1 MNRTLSRETTKKI
14 GEKVLVQGW
23 VNVKRD
29 HGQVAF
35 IDVRDRAG
43 IVQVVGTK
51 DQFKG
56 LKPESVIEVTGEVL
70 KRSDS
75 TKNPELATGEVEI
88 KAETVIVHNYAETL
102 PFPIDTS
109 GNEIE
114 ESLRLKHRYLDL
126 RRPRLQKN
134 IRNRS
139 AFVQA
144 AREFL
149 FNEGF
154 CEIETPLL
162 TQSTQEGSRDFLVP
176 SRLQPGKFFALP
188 QSPQQ
193 YKQLLMTAGFERY
206 FQIARCIRDEDPRAD
221 RGFEHTQIDIE
232 LSFVKREDVM
242 ALDESLITSVME
254 KMGGKIVKKPFPIL
268 TYKEAMERFGADK
281 FDLRTEKEKEQG
293 LLSFAWVVDFPFFK
307 KVDVSDAAEV
317 ADGKSGWTFTHNPF
331 SQPKEEHLARHL
343 AGEHI
348 DEILTTQYDLV
359 CNGYEVGGG
368 SIRAHDPKT
377 LKATYQIMGYSDAEI
392 EARVGHMLEAFR
404 YGCPPHGGL
413 AHGVERLLMIL
424 EHEEYLREVQAFPQT
439 GRGRI
444 SVMQAPGDVSE
455 KQLAE
460 LGLKTIAGDKK
471 LSVYNRIL
479 DVLQNRSMDYMHY
492 AHKDVFT
499 SEEAAQVRGDVSLHM
514 GAKALILNADGK
526 HVLLVVPG
534 DQKADLAKLK
544 LHLQVKKIEFAKK
557 EWVESNIGLPFGS
570 IPPFG
575 SMMGL
580 PTFVDKSLEQSE
592 IVFNAGRLDR
602 SIKIKFHDFV
612 EIEQPTLI

>member
-1 MNRTLSRETTKKI
+1 MMRTLAIETTTKI

-29 HGQVAF
+29 HGQIAF
-35 IDVRDRAG
+35 VDVRDRSG
-43 IVQVVGTK
+43 IVQVVGSK
-51 DQFKG
+51 EQFKQV
-56 LKPESVIEVTGEVL
+56 KPETVVAITGQVL
-70 KRSDS
+70 ARDK
-75 TKNPELATGEVEI
+75 TTLNPELATGMVEI
-88 KAETVIVHNYAETL
+88 KAETVTILNHAETL

-134 IRNRS
+134 IRRRS

-149 FNEGF
+149 FSEGF

-193 YKQLLMTAGFERY
+193 YKQLLMAAGFERY

-232 LSFVKREDVM
+232 LSFVKREEVM
-242 ALDESLITSVME
+242 ALDERMIMTVIE
-254 KMGGKIVKKPFPIL
+254 KMGGKIAQKPFPVF
-268 TYKEAMERFGADK
+268 TYERAMKQFGADK
-281 FDLRTEKEKEQG
+281 FDMRTQQEKDQG
-293 LLSFAWVVDFPFFK
+293 LLSFTWVVDFPFFK
-307 KVDVSDAAEV
+307 KVDTADAAEV

-331 SQPKEEHLARHL
+331 SMPKDEHLAWHM

-348 DEILTTQYDLV
+348 DQILTTQYDLV

-368 SIRAHDPKT
+368 SIRAHDPKV
-377 LKATYQIMGYSDAEI
+377 LHATYQIMGYSEPEI
-392 EARVGHMLEAFR
+392 QARVGHMLEAFK

-424 EHEEYLREVQAFPQT
+424 EHEDYLREVQAFPQT

-455 KQLAE
+455 PQLAE
-460 LGLKTIAGDKK
+460 LGLKTIASDTKK
-471 LSVYNRIL
+471 SVYDRIISTL
-479 DVLQNRSMDYMHY
+479 HRRGIDYTHY

-499 SEEAAQVRGDVSLHM
+499 SEEAAAVRGDVSLHM

-526 HVLLVVPG
+526 HLLLVVPG

-544 LHLQVKKIEFAKK
+544 THLNAKKIEFAKK
-557 EWVESNIGLPFGS
+557 EWVEQHIGLPFGS

-575 SMMGL
+575 SMMDL
-580 PTFVDKSLEQSE
+580 STYVDPSLEQEE

-602 SIKIKFHDFV
+602 SIKMAYTKYV
-612 EIEQPTLI
+612 EVEQPTLL

>member
-1 MNRTLSRETTKKI
+1 MIRTLATETTAKI

-35 IDVRDRAG
+35 VDVRDRSG
-43 IVQVVGTK
+43 IVQVIGTK
-51 DQFKG
+51 EQFKQ
-56 LKPESVIEVTGEVL
+56 LKSESVVEIQGEVIE
-70 KRSDS
+70 RSER
-75 TKNPELATGEVEI
+75 TINPELATGTIEI
-88 KAETVIVHNYAETL
+88 KAEAVTVLNHAETL

-109 GNEIE
+109 GSEIE
-114 ESLRLKHRYLDL
+114 ESLRLQHRYLDL

-134 IRNRS
+134 LRNRS

-144 AREFL
+144 ARDFL
-149 FNEGF
+149 FSEGF

-193 YKQLLMTAGFERY
+193 YKQLLMAAGFERY

-232 LSFVKREDVM
+232 LSFVTREQVM
-242 ALDESLITSVME
+242 ALDEQMITTVVE
-254 KMGGKIVKKPFPIL
+254 KMGGKMTQKPFPVF

-281 FDLRTEKEKEQG
+281 FDMRTQKEKDQG
-293 LLSFAWVVDFPFFK
+293 KLSFAWVVDFPFFK
-307 KVDVSDAAEV
+307 KVDTADAAEV

-331 SQPKEEHLARHL
+331 SQPKDEHLTWHM
-343 AGEHI
+343 AGEHLG
-348 DEILTTQYDLV
+348 EILTTQYDLV

-368 SIRAHDPKT
+368 SIRAHDPKV
-377 LKATYQIMGYSDAEI
+377 LRATYQIMGYSDEEI
-392 EARVGHMLEAFR
+392 QAKVGHMLEAFK

-424 EHEEYLREVQAFPQT
+424 EHEDYLREVQAFPQT

-455 KQLAE
+455 AQLAE
-460 LGLKTIAGDKK
+460 LGLKTITGDKK
-471 LSVYNRIL
+471 LSVYDRIISQ
-479 DVLQNRSMDYMHY
+479 LQVRGMDYTHY
-492 AHKDVFT
+492 AHQDVFT
-499 SEEAAQVRGDVSLHM
+499 SEEAAEVRGDVSLHM
-514 GAKALILNADGK
+514 GAKALILNADGS
-526 HVLLVVPG
+526 HLLYVVPG

-544 LHLQVKKIEFAKK
+544 LHLNAKKVEFAKK
-557 EWVESNIGLPFGS
+557 EWVEVHIALPFGS

-575 SMMGL
+575 SLMGL
-580 PTFVDKSLEQSE
+580 PTYVDKDLEQPE

-602 SIKIKFHDFV
+602 SVKISYQNYLELEKPSV
-612 EIEQPTLI
+612 I

>member
-1 MNRTLSRETTKKI
+1 MTRTLTLETVKKI
-14 GEKVLVQGW
+14 GEKVLIQGW
-23 VNVKRD
+23 VKVKRD
-29 HGQVAF
+29 HGAVAF
-35 IDVRDRAG
+35 VDIRDRSG
-43 IVQVVGTK
+43 VVQVVGSK
-51 DQFKG
+51 EQFKE
-56 LKPESVIEVTGEVL
+56 LKAESVVEVLGEVVE
-70 KRSDS
+70 RSES
-75 TKNPELATGEVEI
+75 TKNTDLATGDVEI
-88 KAETVIVHNYAETL
+88 KAEIVTILNHAETL
-102 PFPIDTS
+102 PFPIDTL
-109 GNEIE
+109 GGEIE

-139 AFVQA
+139 AFVQS

-242 ALDESLITSVME
+242 ALDEQMITHVIE
-254 KMGGKIVKKPFPIL
+254 KMGGKIAKKPFPVF
-268 TYKEAMERFGADK
+268 TYKEAIETFGADK
-281 FDLRTEKEKEQG
+281 FDMRTQKEKEQG
-293 LLSFAWVVDFPFFK
+293 LLVFAWVVDFPFFK
-307 KVDVSDAAEV
+307 KVDTEDAAEV

-331 SQPKEEHLARHL
+331 SQPKDEHLAWHL

-377 LKATYQIMGYSDAEI
+377 LKATYQIMGYTDEEI
-392 EARVGHMLEAFR
+392 ESRVGHMLEAFK

-460 LGLKTIAGDKK
+460 LGLKTIASDKK
-471 LSVYNRIL
+471 VSVYNRIL
-479 DVLQNRSMDYMHY
+479 DVLQNRSMSYMHY
-492 AHKDVFT
+492 AHKEVFT

-526 HVLLVVPG
+526 HILLVVPG
-534 DQKADLAKLK
+534 DQKADLATLK
-544 LHLQVKKIEFAKK
+544 THLGSKKIEFAKK
-557 EWVESNIGLPFGS
+557 EWVETNIGLPFGS

-580 PTFVDKSLEQSE
+580 ATYVDKRLDQAE
-592 IVFNAGRLDR
+592 IVFNAGKLDR
-602 SIKIKFHDFV
+602 SIKMSYKDFL

>member
-1 MNRTLSRETTKKI
+1 MIRTLAQETTKKI

-35 IDVRDRAG
+35 VDVRDRSG
-43 IVQVVGTK
+43 VIQVVGTK
-51 DQFKG
+51 EQFKG
-56 LKPESVIEVTGEVL
+56 LKPESVVEILGEVL
-70 KRSDS
+70 QRSDS

-88 KAETVIVHNYAETL
+88 KTETITVLNHAETL

-134 IRNRS
+134 IRHRS

-149 FNEGF
+149 FKEGF

-242 ALDESLITSVME
+242 ALDEKLITSVIE
-254 KMGGKIVKKPFPIL
+254 QLGGKIAKKPFPVL
-268 TYKEAMERFGADK
+268 TYQDALEKFGADK
-281 FDLRTEKEKEQG
+281 FDLRTQKEKEQG

-307 KVDVSDAAEV
+307 KVDATDAAEV

-331 SQPKEEHLARHL
+331 SQPKEEHLAWHL

-392 EARVGHMLEAFR
+392 EARVGHMIEAFK

-479 DVLQNRSMDYMHY
+479 DLLQNRSMDYMHY

-499 SEEAAQVRGDVSLHM
+499 SEEAAEVRGDVSLHM
-514 GAKALILNADGK
+514 GAKALMLNADGK
-526 HVLLVVPG
+526 HILLVVPG

-544 LHLQVKKIEFAKK
+544 LHLQAKKIEFAKK

-575 SMMGL
+575 SLMGL
-580 PTFVDKSLEQSE
+580 PTFVDKSLEQPD

-602 SIKIKFHDFV
+602 SIKMSFQHYM